1 MNKEIFEGA
10 VFDLDGVITKTARLH
25 FQAWK
30 SMFDSYL
37 KLAERRGGEKFK
49 EFTHEDDYL
58 PFVDGKPRYEGVKSF
73 LKSRQIDLP
82 FGEVSD
88 TPDKET
94 VCGLG
99 NKKNAEFVQYLRA
112 GKTEV
117 YPSTIKLVKKLK
129 EQGLRVGVASS
140 SKNCSDILN
149 YADISD
155 LFETVVDGKV
165 SAALDLKGKPE
176 GDIFVKAAS
185 NMNIEPSRSIVVED
199 ATSGVA
205 AGRNG
210 GFGLVIGIARKN
222 NTGDLLEAGADIVV
236 SDLEDMEGLEMEKFL
251 LKQPSYLF
259 DFWNKAPDKILTEK
273 GEIKSPSDKLV
284 FNPLF
289 FKKAKTFFS
298 KEKKTVFFLDYDGTL
313 TPIVDKP
320 SMAVLSPEMKE
331 TLRALNKTFR
341 VAIVSGRSREDV
353 ENLVG
358 IKELLYAGN
367 HGFDIKGRDLE
378 LVMPQVQKFTP
389 LIEKITERLNLK
401 LSSIEGVIIE
411 KKKFS
416 AAVHYR
422 LADKKDLPFIRQEVD
437 AILSGETSLR
447 LMKGKKVFELLPE
460 IDWDKGKALMWIM
473 KALNISWET
482 HNVIYIGDDTTD
494 ENAFRILRTRGAG
507 ILVSSEPKASF
518 ADFFINTTD
527 EVKKLFE
534 TIIAERQKPG
544 EMV

>member
-1 MNKEIFEGA
+1 MIKDMYEGV
-10 VFDLDGVITKTARLH
+10 VFDLDGVITKTAKLH

-37 KLAERRGGEKFK
+37 KLLEKRDDSEFK

-58 PFVDGKPRYEGVKSF
+58 PYVDGKPRYEGVKSF
-73 LKSRQIDLP
+73 LNSRQIDLP
-82 FGEVSD
+82 FGDVND
-88 TPDKET
+88 APDKET

-99 NKKNAEFVQYLRA
+99 NKKNVEFVQYLKD

-117 YPSTIKLVKKLK
+117 YPSTIKFVKELLK
-129 EQGLRVGVASS
+129 KGMRIGVASS
-140 SKNCSDILN
+140 SKNCADILN
-149 YADISD
+149 YAKISD

-165 SAALDLKGKPE
+165 SAKLGLKGKPE
-176 GDIFVKAAS
+176 GDIFVKAAQ
-185 NMNIEPSRSIVVED
+185 NMNIEPARSIVVED

-210 GFGLVIGIARKN
+210 GFGLVIGIAREN
-222 NTGDLLEAGADIVV
+222 NTDDLLKAGADIVI
-236 SDLEDMEGLEMEKFL
+236 SDMEDLDGIDIDKFL

-259 DFWNKAPDKILTEK
+259 DFWDKNPDKILTTK
-273 GEIKSPSDKLV
+273 GELKSPSDKV
-284 FNPLF
+284 FFNPLF

-331 TLRALNKTFR
+331 TLIALNKKFQ

-353 ENLVG
+353 ENLVD

-367 HGFDIKGRDLE
+367 HGFDIKGQELE
-378 LVMPQVQKFTP
+378 LIMPEVQKFMP
-389 LIEKITERLNLK
+389 LIEKITEQLK
-401 LSSIEGVIIE
+401 SKLGSIEGCILE

-422 LADKKDLPFIRQEVD
+422 LVNEKDFLLIKEEVQSILKQEP
-437 AILSGETSLR
+437 SLK
-447 LMKGKKVFELLPE
+447 LMNGKKVFELLPK
-460 IDWDKGKALMWIM
+460 IDWDKGKALMWVM
-473 KALNISWET
+473 KALNISWDT

-494 ENAFRILRTRGAG
+494 ENAFRILKTRGAG
-507 ILVSSEPKASF
+507 ILVSSKPVASF
-518 ADFFINTTD
+518 ADFLLNSTD

-534 TIIAERQKPG
+534 ATIKE
-544 EMV
+544 

>member
-1 MNKEIFEGA
+1 MAKEILEGA

-30 SMFDSYL
+30 SMFDDYL
-37 KLAERRGGEKFK
+37 KSAQKSGGAEFK
-49 EFTHEDDYL
+49 EFTHEQDYL
-58 PFVDGKPRYEGVKSF
+58 PYVDGKPRYEGVKSF
-73 LKSRQIDLP
+73 LNSRGINLP
-82 FGEVSD
+82 FGD
-88 TPDKET
+88 INDAPDKKT
-94 VCGLG
+94 ICGLG
-99 NKKNAEFVQYLRA
+99 NKKNAEFVQYLQA

-129 EQGLRVGVASS
+129 EKGLKVGVASS
-140 SKNCSDILN
+140 SKNCADILN
-149 YADISD
+149 YAGISD

-165 SAALDLKGKPE
+165 SAKLGLKGKPE
-176 GDIFVKAAS
+176 GDIFVRAAQ
-185 NMNIEPSRSIVVED
+185 NMNIKPERSIVVED

-205 AGRNG
+205 AGKNG
-210 GFGLVIGIARKN
+210 GFGLVIGIGRKN
-222 NTGDLLEAGADIVV
+222 NIQDLLKEGADVAV
-236 SDLEDMEGLEMEKFL
+236 SDLEDLEGMELEDFF

-259 DFWNKAPDKILTEK
+259 DFWDKTPGKILTER
-273 GEIKSPSDKLV
+273 GEIKLPSGKAL

-298 KEKKTVFFLDYDGTL
+298 QEKETVFFLDYDGTL

-320 SMAVLSPEMKE
+320 SMATLSEEMKGI
-331 TLRALNKTFR
+331 LRELNKKFK

-358 IKELLYAGN
+358 IEELLYAGN
-367 HGFDIKGRDLE
+367 HGFDIKGKDLN
-378 LVMPQVQKFTP
+378 LIMPEVLKFMP
-389 LIEKITERLNLK
+389 LIEKITEELNSK
-401 LSSIEGVIIE
+401 LSSIDGVIIE

-422 LADKKDLPFIRQEVD
+422 LANKEKLPFIRKEVD
-437 AILSGETSLR
+437 AILEKETSLR

-482 HNVIYIGDDTTD
+482 HNIIYIGDDTTD
-494 ENAFRILRTRGAG
+494 ENAFRILRARGTG
-507 ILVSSEPKASF
+507 ILVSTKPKASF
-518 ADFFINTTD
+518 SDFFVNSTD
-527 EVKKLFE
+527 EVKKLFKKVING
-534 TIIAERQKPG
+534 TKR
-544 EMV
+544 

>member
-1 MNKEIFEGA
+1 
-10 VFDLDGVITKTARLH
+10 
-25 FQAWK
+25 
-30 SMFDSYL
+30 
-37 KLAERRGGEKFK
+37 
-49 EFTHEDDYL
+49 
-58 PFVDGKPRYEGVKSF
+58 
-73 LKSRQIDLP
+73 
-82 FGEVSD
+82 
-88 TPDKET
+88 
-94 VCGLG
+94 
-99 NKKNAEFVQYLRA
+99 
-112 GKTEV
+112 
-117 YPSTIKLVKKLK
+117 
-129 EQGLRVGVASS
+129 
-140 SKNCSDILN
+140 
-149 YADISD
+149 
-155 LFETVVDGKV
+155 
-165 SAALDLKGKPE
+165 
-176 GDIFVKAAS
+176 
-185 NMNIEPSRSIVVED
+185 
-199 ATSGVA
+199 
-205 AGRNG
+205 
-210 GFGLVIGIARKN
+210 
-222 NTGDLLEAGADIVV
+222 
-236 SDLEDMEGLEMEKFL
+236 
-251 LKQPSYLF
+251 SYLF

-273 GEIKSPSDKLV
+273 GELKRKSEKTS

-289 FKKAKTFFS
+289 FTKAETFFS

-422 LADKKDLPFIRQEVD
+422 LVNEEDFLEIKQEVES
-437 AILSGETSLR
+437 ILSREPSLR
-447 LMKGKKVFELLPE
+447 VMNGKKVFELLPE
-460 IDWDKGKALMWIM
+460 LDWDKGKALMWIM
-473 KALNISWET
+473 KALNISWDT

-494 ENAFRILRTRGAG
+494 ENAFRILKTRGAG
-507 ILVSSEPKASF
+507 ILVSSKAIASF
-518 ADFFINTTD
+518 ADFFVSSTN

-534 TIIAERQKPG
+534 AVISEAN
-544 EMV
+544 MD